1 MGVSIWCISHE
12 MDGPWQVCRMSP
24 EEYASAADWTAQ
36 TMKLAE
42 PGLELVI
49 RSSSSACVPTFGKW
63 ESTVLTKAY
72 ENVDSV
78 FCHAYCY
85 ERGVAS
91 QQEADLKV
99 HQSLGTKPWPKA
111 SPLLAYRP
119 WVP

>member
-1 MGVSIWCISHE
+1 
-12 MDGPWQVCRMSP
+12 
-24 EEYASAADWTAQ
+24 
-36 TMKLAE
+36 MKLAE

-49 RSSSSACVPTFGKW
+49 RGSSSACVPTFGKW

-99 HQSLGTKPWPKA
+99 HQSLGAKPWPKA
-111 SPLLAYRP
+111 PHSWLIAHGFHNSSGPTAPGSGYPLD
-119 WVP
+119 

>member
-1 MGVSIWCISHE
+1 
-12 MDGPWQVCRMSP
+12 MSS

-49 RSSSSACVPTFGKW
+49 RDSSSACVPTFGKW

-72 ENVDSV
+72 ENVVSV

-91 QQEADLKV
+91 QQEADLK
-99 HQSLGTKPWPKA
+99 SIRA
-111 SPLLAYRP
+111 
-119 WVP
+119 